1 MFKKKFISQKVLIV
15 KEAQN
20 GPLDSSSPKNWPG
33 GQQDQGRGVVLTFN
47 HEGVL
52 WQKSTTSKNVFGKYP
67 SSKKIDQ
74 VDSNNNN
81 LVESNMITD
90 KVINDLWLLN
100 LLKSNNK
107 RLHVCMYVCV
117 SAC

>member
-1 MFKKKFISQKVLIV
+1 MI
-15 KEAQN
+15 
-20 GPLDSSSPKNWPG
+20 PLTNLAKKNWPG
-33 GQQDQGRGVVLTFN
+33 GQRDQGSGVVLTFN

-52 WQKSTTSKNVFGKYP
+52 WQKSTTSKNIFGKYP

-81 LVESNMITD
+81 QGESNIVTE

-100 LLKSNNK
+100 LLKYK
-107 RLHVCMYVCV
+107 Y
-117 SAC
+117 